1 MVRFPCSGPLMLVVC
16 HDQPMGRFD
25 TAAALKSLAA
35 LLAVFAVIGGISA
48 ALLPHSAFVDWG
60 FLIGPGAWVV
70 GALVSTRVVGLGVK
84 EAVVGS
90 LLAVVPNAI
99 AGSAGLH
106 WAGVAIGVLVFSV
119 WCGREHHAHNH

>member
-1 MVRFPCSGPLMLVVC
+1 MS
-16 HDQPMGRFD
+16 RFD
-25 TAAALKSLAA
+25 PAAAGKSLAA
-35 LLAVFAVIGGISA
+35 LLAVFAVVGGVSA

-84 EAVVGS
+84 EALVGS

-99 AGSAGLH
+99 AGAAGLH
-106 WAGVAIGVLVFSV
+106 WAGVAVGVLVFSA
-119 WCGREHHAHNH
+119 WCGREHRADDH